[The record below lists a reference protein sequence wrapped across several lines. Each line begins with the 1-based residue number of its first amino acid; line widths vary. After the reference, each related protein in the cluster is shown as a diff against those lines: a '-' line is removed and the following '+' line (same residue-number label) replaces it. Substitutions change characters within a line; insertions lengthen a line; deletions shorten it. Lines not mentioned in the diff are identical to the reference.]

1 VDLWDYQAFHSQQ
14 KRRRR
19 RKEEEKGREEKRA
32 ERKTQHPTIS
42 FSQEPRKTRGKYP
55 NVYFLYE

>member
-14 KRRRR
+14 KRR

-32 ERKTQHPTIS
+32 ERKTHPTIS